1 MHIGWIG
8 TGRMGAAMV
17 ERLLESSLKVS
28 VWNRSPE
35 KLSVLIE
42 KGASAM
48 PSPAALASE
57 VDVIM
62 SILSH
67 DEAINDCYRGQ
78 HGVLSAGEA
87 ALRGKLVIE
96 MSTVQ
101 PKVAQSLASDLHRL
115 GASMLDCPV
124 GGTVGP
130 AREGKLLG
138 LVGGSAEDLDRAQP
152 ILQQLC
158 RRVEFMGPQGAGASM
173 KLCVNMPLMVY
184 WQALGEALSLVRHLP
199 VSPEKLIDIM
209 SDTSG
214 TPTAMK
220 GRGPA
225 IARLMSGEAPAAA
238 AFDMAMICKDLR
250 CMLAEG
256 ASLAHDMPVV
266 EAALS
271 AYERAIQEADLGDCD
286 GTALPAYWSVR
297 KKNDAQSLKSNDH

>member
-17 ERLLESSLKVS
+17 ERLLECSLKVS
-28 VWNRSPE
+28 VWNRSPA
-35 KLSVLIE
+35 KLASLVE
-42 KGASAM
+42 KGAKAM
-48 PSPAALASE
+48 PTAAALASE

-67 DEAINDCYRGQ
+67 DGAIHDCYRGDN
-78 HGVLSAGEA
+78 GVLSAGEQ

-101 PKVAQSLASDLHRL
+101 PHIAQALAKDLEGL

-138 LVGGSAEDLDRAQP
+138 LVGGSAEDLERAQP
-152 ILQQLC
+152 ILKHLC
-158 RRVEFMGPQGAGASM
+158 RRIEWMGPQGAGASM

-199 VSPEKLIDIM
+199 CGPERLIDIL

-225 IARLMSGEAPAAA
+225 IARLMSGEVAAPA

-256 ASLAHDMPVV
+256 ETLKRDMPVV
-266 EAALS
+266 SATLS
-271 AYERAIQEADLGDCD
+271 AYEQAIREAGLGDRD
-286 GTALPAYWSVR
+286 GTALPAYWSAR
-297 KKNDAQSLKSNDH
+297 EKP

>member
-17 ERLLESSLKVS
+17 ERLLEGSFKVS

-35 KLSVLIE
+35 KLRALVE
-42 KGASAM
+42 KGAQAMSSA
-48 PSPAALASE
+48 AALASE
-57 VDVIM
+57 ADVIM

-67 DEAINDCYRGQ
+67 DAAIDDCYRGES
-78 HGVLSAGEA
+78 GVLSAGEQ

-101 PKVAQSLASDLHRL
+101 PKVAQALASDLYRL

-138 LVGGSAEDLDRAQP
+138 LVGGSAQDLERAQP
-152 ILQQLC
+152 ILNHLC

-199 VSPEKLIDIM
+199 AGPERLIDIM

-225 IARLMSGEAPAAA
+225 IARLMSGDAPGPA

-256 ASLAHDMPVV
+256 DTVNREMPVV
-266 EAALS
+266 SATLS
-271 AYERAIQEADLGDCD
+271 AYERAIKEANLGDRD
-286 GTALPAYWSVR
+286 GTALPAYWSAR
-297 KKNDAQSLKSNDH
+297 KKQAD

>member
-8 TGRMGAAMV
+8 TGRMGTAMV
-17 ERLLESSLKVS
+17 ERLLEASFKVS

-35 KLSVLIE
+35 KLEALIT
-42 KGASAM
+42 KGACAM
-48 PSPAALASE
+48 PSAAALAAE
-57 VDVIM
+57 VDIII

-67 DEAINDCYRGQ
+67 DGAIENCYRGSN
-78 HGVLSAGEA
+78 GVLSAGQA
-87 ALRGKLVIE
+87 ALQGKLVIE

-101 PKVAQSLASDLHRL
+101 PHVAQALAADLKVM
-115 GASMLDCPV
+115 GARMLDCPV

-138 LVGGSAEDLDRAQP
+138 LVGGAPEDLEIARP
-152 ILQQLC
+152 ILSQLC
-158 RRVEFMGPQGAGASM
+158 RRIEWMGPQGAGASM
-173 KLCVNMPLMVY
+173 KLCVNMPTLVY

-220 GRGPA
+220 GRGPI
-225 IARLMSGEAPAAA
+225 IARLMSGEAPPPA
-238 AFDMAMICKDLR
+238 AFDIAMICKDLR

-256 ASLAHDMPVV
+256 ESLERDMPVLQ
-266 EAALS
+266 AALW
-271 AYERAIQEADLGDCD
+271 AYQQAMKEANLGERD
-286 GTALPAYWSVR
+286 GTALPAYWSAR
-297 KKNDAQSLKSNDH
+297 KKPEH